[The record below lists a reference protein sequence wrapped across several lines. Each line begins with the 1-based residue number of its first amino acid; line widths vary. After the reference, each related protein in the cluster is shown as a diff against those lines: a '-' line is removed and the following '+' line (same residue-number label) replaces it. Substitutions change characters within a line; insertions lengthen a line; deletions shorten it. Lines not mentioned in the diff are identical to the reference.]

1 MLNHEGRI
9 GGLCRYFVVF
19 ALILLTASP
28 LVCGCTTH
36 TAIAGGRID
45 GVNKGIN
52 RFALELY
59 GRLVSAAPEENL
71 FFSPYSVSTVFAM
84 TYGGAR
90 GNTAAQIARTFCFPA
105 SGDDFHRTF
114 SRLNETITTSG
125 KSSPLRFYVANSL
138 WPQEGYPL
146 LKEYLEL
153 TEKYYRA
160 KPTLLD
166 YRGDPEE
173 ARRTINDWVAE
184 KTEQKIKDLLKPGSL
199 DGLTRLVLAN
209 AVYFKGEWEGRFD
222 KERTADGPFFPL
234 SGPAVQVPFMTQHRN
249 LGYGEEDGF
258 RIVELPYAGK
268 ELSMVIALP
277 GNRDGLPL
285 LEQRLTEE
293 KFLEW
298 VKRLQ
303 SREVIVYLPR
313 FKVTAEFRLD
323 GTLSA
328 MGMPDAFSP
337 ERADFSGMDGN
348 PRRLFIGMAVH
359 KAYVDVNEEGTEAA
373 AATAVGMRLSSM
385 PVSPP
390 VFRADHPFFFAIVHK
405 KTETILFAGRI
416 MNPRKGGK

>member
-1 MLNHEGRI
+1 
-9 GGLCRYFVVF
+9 
-19 ALILLTASP
+19 
-28 LVCGCTTH
+28 
-36 TAIAGGRID
+36 
-45 GVNKGIN
+45 
-52 RFALELY
+52 
-59 GRLVSAAPEENL
+59 
-71 FFSPYSVSTVFAM
+71 
-84 TYGGAR
+84 
-90 GNTAAQIARTFCFPA
+90 
-105 SGDDFHRTF
+105 
-114 SRLNETITTSG
+114 
-125 KSSPLRFYVANSL
+125 
-138 WPQEGYPL
+138 
-146 LKEYLEL
+146 
-153 TEKYYRA
+153 
-160 KPTLLD
+160 
-166 YRGDPEE
+166 
-173 ARRTINDWVAE
+173 
-184 KTEQKIKDLLKPGSL
+184 
-199 DGLTRLVLAN
+199 
-209 AVYFKGEWEGRFD
+209 
-222 KERTADGPFFPL
+222 
-234 SGPAVQVPFMTQHRN
+234 
-249 LGYGEEDGF
+249 
-258 RIVELPYAGK
+258 
-268 ELSMVIALP
+268 MVIALP
-277 GNRDGLPL
+277 VNRDGLPL